1 MTHRGVGRNVDP
13 ALLLFAFTAGAI
25 GFFAPCCI
33 AMLPAYV
40 GYAVR
45 TQDAGTA
52 PARRAELGRTL
63 FLGGLIPIGLGAIP
77 LLMIGLG
84 SILPFPYEWMTL
96 LPDDDLS
103 LGILVLG
110 SLTTATGTILM
121 GRGLAAARGALFGTL
136 ATLGFLTVFL
146 VIGLPIAFLA
156 RSLAPYLN
164 WLAILVGILLVSMGV
179 FVLAGQS
186 LNVKL
191 PGLRAD
197 VTTPRGFYLFGLG
210 YGIASLSCTFPVF
223 LAVVAA
229 GALSGGFLSAL
240 AMFATYA
247 LGKGTLLIAVTIL
260 TIAGG
265 TSAGARIKRL
275 TPIMTRAS
283 GVLLIVGGAYI
294 SYYFG
299 RFAPGLGA

>member
-1 MTHRGVGRNVDP
+1 MDP
-13 ALLLFAFTAGAI
+13 GLLVFAFSAGAI
-25 GFFAPCCI
+25 AFFAPCCI

-45 TQDAGTA
+45 A
-52 PARRAELGRTL
+52 PETSTKAAPRAELGRTL
-63 FLGGLIPIGLGAIP
+63 FLGGLVPVALGAIP

-84 SILPFPYEWMTL
+84 SILPFPYEWMRL
-96 LPDDDLS
+96 MPDDDLS
-103 LGILVLG
+103 LGILVVG
-110 SLTTATGTILM
+110 AAITATGTILM
-121 GRGLAAARGALFGTL
+121 GRGRAATRGALFGLL
-136 ATLGFLTVFL
+136 ATLGFLTIFL
-146 VIGLPIAFLA
+146 ALGLPIALLA

-164 WLAILVGILLVSMGV
+164 WLAVFVGVALVGMGV
-179 FVLAGQS
+179 LVLAGKDLS
-186 LNVKL
+186 IKI

-197 VTTPRGFYLFGLG
+197 VTSPRGFYLFGLG

-240 AMFATYA
+240 ATFTAYA
-247 LGKGTLLIAVTIL
+247 VGKGILLIAVTII

-265 TSAGARIKRL
+265 TSAGNRVRRL

-283 GVLLIVGGAYI
+283 AALLIVGGAYI
-294 SYYFG
+294 AYYFG

>member
-1 MTHRGVGRNVDP
+1 MEPG
-13 ALLLFAFTAGAI
+13 LLLFAFSAGAI
-25 GFFAPCCI
+25 AFFAPCCI

-45 TQDAGTA
+45 TPDAGATSA
-52 PARRAELGRTL
+52 PRAELGRNL
-63 FLGGLIPIGLGAIP
+63 FLGGLVPVAIGSVP
-77 LLMIGLG
+77 LLMLGLG
-84 SILPFPYEWMTL
+84 SILPFPYEWMRV
-96 LPDDDLS
+96 LPDDDPS
-103 LGILVLG
+103 LGILILG
-110 SLTTATGTILM
+110 AVVTATGTILM
-121 GRGLAAARGALFGTL
+121 GRGRAAARGALFGLL

-146 VIGLPIAFLA
+146 AIGLPIAFLA

-164 WLAILVGILLVSMGV
+164 WLAVVVGIALVAMGILVLLGKDLS
-179 FVLAGQS
+179 
-186 LNVKL
+186 VKV

-240 AMFATYA
+240 ATFTVYA
-247 LGKGTLLIAVTIL
+247 IGKGVLLVAVTIL

-265 TSAGARIKRL
+265 TSAGNRVRRL

-283 GVLLIVGGAYI
+283 GILLIVGGAYI
-294 SYYFG
+294 AYYFG